1 MPDETATTVPTLKFA
16 EWKGE
21 PPAIKGRKVRPP
33 NPYDELVKKSFDSGK
48 SFSGTVPAVD
58 GVDLSDAVKGQVRL
72 LRNAARFL
80 DVGVDIRI
88 LDGGVIWFQGRAKRE
103 RNTTPETAPAA
114 A

>member
-1 MPDETATTVPTLKFA
+1 MATDETPKVPTLKFA

-33 NPYDELVKKSFDSGK
+33 NPYDNLVKQSFDTGK
-48 SFSGTVPAVD
+48 SFSGKVPAVD

-88 LDGGVIWFQGRAKRE
+88 LDDGVIWFQGRAKRE
-103 RNTTPETAPAA
+103 RNTTPADAA